1 MKVQQVQIN
10 FLGKPQN
17 YASIDKYLS
26 RSAQPQKED
35 FEWLKEQG
43 VTDVFNFRTR
53 SAELDFDEKNE
64 VEKLGMKYHNIPSI
78 TREPTEANVNRF
90 LSEVGSVI
98 SKNGKAHIHC
108 KAGADRT
115 GMYAYIY
122 KSVKNIGTKVQNQLE
137 MILMGHYFIKYPNLM
152 SWANNYVNKIKHV

>member
-1 MKVQQVQIN
+1 MKIQQVQIN
-10 FLGKPQN
+10 FTGKPNN
-17 YASIDKYLS
+17 YATIDKYVS

-35 FEWLKEQG
+35 LVWLKENG
-43 VTDVFNFRTR
+43 ITDIFNFRTMYKP
-53 SAELDFDEKNE
+53 EIDFDEKAE

-78 TREPTEANVNRF
+78 TSKPTEANVNRF
-90 LSEVGSVI
+90 LSEVEDVI

-122 KSVKNIGTKVQNQLE
+122 KSIKNIGTKAQNQVE
-137 MILMGHYFIKYPNLM
+137 MILMGHYYIKYPKIM
-152 SWANNYVNKIKHV
+152 SWATNYVSKIK